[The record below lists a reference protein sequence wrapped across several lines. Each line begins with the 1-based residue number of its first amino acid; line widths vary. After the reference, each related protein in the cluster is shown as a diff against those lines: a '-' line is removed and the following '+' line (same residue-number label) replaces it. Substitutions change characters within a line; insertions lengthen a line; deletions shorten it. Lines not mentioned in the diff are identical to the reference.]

1 MIGCVVAGLVD
12 VLADAVLS
20 AVELGDDPLL
30 DVPAEVVTGDV
41 EAAVPADRAP
51 LQPVASTPAA
61 LLPPRRPGGFD
72 GEGPCG
78 AIPPGD

>member
-1 MIGCVVAGLVD
+1 MDVDVVTGLVD

-41 EAAVPADRAP
+41 EAAVSAERAP
-51 LQPVASTPAA
+51 LQPVASTPASSA
-61 LLPPRRPGGFD
+61 ATKPARRVRR
-72 GEGPCG
+72 
-78 AIPPGD
+78 